1 MDQGHAAEYAADLSD
16 KPKSRSERP
25 VFVSHNSKSKSQK
38 SKVIVVAKRLLKGSK
53 DSPHRKKYEN
63 ESESGSE
70 GGGEGRSRSLI
81 NYISTL
87 KIEEK
92 KII

>member
-1 MDQGHAAEYAADLSD
+1 M
-16 KPKSRSERP
+16 
-25 VFVSHNSKSKSQK
+25 
-38 SKVIVVAKRLLKGSK
+38 VAKRLLKGSK